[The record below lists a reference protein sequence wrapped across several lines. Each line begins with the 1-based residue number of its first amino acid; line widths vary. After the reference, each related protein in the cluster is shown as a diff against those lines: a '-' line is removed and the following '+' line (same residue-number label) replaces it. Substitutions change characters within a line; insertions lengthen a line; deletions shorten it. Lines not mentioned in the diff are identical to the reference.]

1 MIQKNL
7 KKKSSEF
14 FFLVNLQNKN
24 TFSQCIRIVASLQFL
39 GKLSDQ
45 KKSDRKYLL
54 LFTLRQKQNKN
65 NKHSLF

>member
-1 MIQKNL
+1 MILEKFE
-7 KKKSSEF
+7 KEIF
-14 FFLVNLQNKN
+14 RVFFLVNLQNKN

-54 LFTLRQKQNKN
+54 LFTLRAKTKQE
-65 NKHSLF
+65 